1 MEKVSNSAVLSLITG
16 GFNNHSVTCRVYN
29 RHDGKF
35 QFKGY
40 GEIIDEECFNLM
52 VKDENTGKLYFFD
65 MCDLKSECG
74 QLFIGGATATAE
86 NEIVIKAG
94 DVFITENMAKIKAG
108 EKITDDDDED
118 EDEDEDE

>member
-16 GFNNHSVTCRVYN
+16 GFNGYGVSCNVYN

-40 GEIIDEECFNLM
+40 GKIIDEECFNLM
-52 VKDENTGKLYFFD
+52 VEDENTGKLYFFD
-65 MCDLKSECG
+65 SCDLMSECN
-74 QLFIGGATATAE
+74 QLFIGGATATVK
-86 NEIVIKAG
+86 NEMVIKAG

-108 EKITDDDDED
+108 EKIILDGDED
-118 EDEDEDE
+118 E

>member
-16 GFNNHSVTCRVYN
+16 GFNGYGVSCNVYN

-40 GEIIDEECFNLM
+40 GKIIDEECFNLM
-52 VKDENTGKLYFFD
+52 VEDENTGKLYFFD
-65 MCDLKSECG
+65 TGDLMSDCG
-74 QLFIGGATATAE
+74 QLIIGSATATLE
-86 NEIVIKAG
+86 NEIIKAG

-108 EKITDDDDED
+108 EKITDDDK
-118 EDEDEDE
+118 